1 METYKM
7 RLFIDT
13 KQPNFAPRLKL
24 LKMNTMLWVTCVCP
38 VAFADGDI
46 RIILKQT
53 FLISAYAVVKSFS
66 ILMSS
71 TTPPSPASSNTDGTP
86 KRRVRAASPNIGSYT
101 PSASQPTTPTTKR
114 IRTSMSPGPSG
125 ITSMSPDLR
134 DDDER
139 CMCP

>member
-24 LKMNTMLWVTCVCP
+24 LKVNTMLWVTCVCP

-46 RIILKQT
+46 RITLKQT

-66 ILMSS
+66 ILISS
-71 TTPPSPASSNTDGTP
+71 TTPLSPASSNTDGTP
-86 KRRVRAASPNIGSYT
+86 KRRVRAASPNISCY
-101 PSASQPTTPTTKR
+101 ASQPTTPTTKR

-125 ITSMSPDLR
+125 ITSTSPDLN

-139 CMCP
+139 RTCL

>member
-46 RIILKQT
+46 RITLKQT

-71 TTPPSPASSNTDGTP
+71 TTPLSPTSSNTDGTP
-86 KRRVRAASPNIGSYT
+86 KRRARAASPNISSYT
-101 PSASQPTTPTTKR
+101 PSASQPITPTTKH
-114 IRTSMSPGPSG
+114 IRTSMSLGPSEASG
-125 ITSMSPDLR
+125 ISYTGLDT
-134 DDDER
+134 D
-139 CMCP
+139 

>member
-13 KQPNFAPRLKL
+13 KQPNFATRLKL
-24 LKMNTMLWVTCVCP
+24 LKINTMLWVTCVCP

-46 RIILKQT
+46 RITLKQT
-53 FLISAYAVVKSFS
+53 FLISAYAVIKSFS
-66 ILMSS
+66 VLMSS
-71 TTPPSPASSNTDGTP
+71 TTPPSPATSNTDGTP
-86 KRRVRAASPNIGSYT
+86 KRRVRAASPNISSY
-101 PSASQPTTPTTKR
+101 ASQPTTLTTKR

-125 ITSMSPDLR
+125 ITSTSPDLR

-139 CMCP
+139 MCL

>member
-24 LKMNTMLWVTCVCP
+24 LKMNTMLRVTCVCP

-46 RIILKQT
+46 RITLKQT

-71 TTPPSPASSNTDGTP
+71 TTPPSPATSNTDGTP
-86 KRRVRAASPNIGSYT
+86 KRRVRAASPNINSY
-101 PSASQPTTPTTKR
+101 ASQPTTPTTKR

-125 ITSMSPDLR
+125 TTSASLDLD

-139 CMCP
+139 RMCP